1 MKWRGHV
8 LIIILVSI
16 DVELRSAINLDVR
29 DGLKLFVGENVVVAI
44 GSAIFP
50 RHEVPQR
57 GVIALRQA
65 LFATGLRRR
74 GVCRRCRKGYL

>member
-1 MKWRGHV
+1 
-8 LIIILVSI
+8 LTS
-16 DVELRSAINLDVR
+16 DVR
-29 DGLKLFVGENVVVAI
+29 DGLKLFTGENVVVAV

-65 LFATGLRRR
+65 LFAAGFAAEVPGGWRR
-74 GVCRRCRKGYL
+74 GEGEVLLLD